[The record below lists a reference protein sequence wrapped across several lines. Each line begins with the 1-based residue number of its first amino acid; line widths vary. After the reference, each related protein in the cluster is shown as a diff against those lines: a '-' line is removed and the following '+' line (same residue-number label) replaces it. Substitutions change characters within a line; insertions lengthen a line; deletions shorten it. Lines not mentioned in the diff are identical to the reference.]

1 MKINKHL
8 HPTVIATGWVSF
20 FNDLASEIIYPLM
33 PVFLTSVLGIS
44 TAFIG
49 LIEGAA
55 ESVNSFIKLFSGWL
69 ADRAG
74 KKRPLLIFG
83 YGLAALS
90 RPLIGLATAGWQVL
104 GLRLADR
111 FGKGVRGAPRDAL
124 VAELTEPD
132 QRGLAFGY
140 QRAMDHAGAIAGPL
154 VASALLAAFGM
165 SYRVLFVLTLLPG
178 AAAIIVVWNW
188 IREADG
194 SGGVAPSRN
203 ARPPE
208 GGTANHFPFSDLAGF
223 WRTADARL
231 RWLLIIIGVFALGNS
246 TDAFLILR
254 ARDLGVPVALIPI
267 LWAVH
272 HVSKSALSVPGGI
285 LSDRLGRRPTILA
298 GWVVY
303 GLVYLG
309 FALAGAAWHAW
320 ALFIVYGVFFAL
332 TEGVERAFVADLAP
346 AEKRG
351 LAFGFYY
358 FILGLA
364 ALPASVVFG
373 AIWKLVGYQAAFI
386 MGAVLA
392 LAASALLWVHAPER
406 DR

>member
-1 MKINKHL
+1 MA
-8 HPTVIATGWVSF
+8 VRAEQR
-20 FNDLASEIIYPLM
+20 LARL
-33 PVFLTSVLGIS
+33 
-44 TAFIG
+44 
-49 LIEGAA
+49 A
-55 ESVNSFIKLFSGWL
+55 E
-69 ADRAG
+69 
-74 KKRPLLIFG
+74 
-83 YGLAALS
+83 ALS
-90 RPLIGLATAGWQVL
+90 VWSIWI
-104 GLRLADR
+104 
-111 FGKGVRGAPRDAL
+111 
-124 VAELTEPD
+124 
-132 QRGLAFGY
+132 
-140 QRAMDHAGAIAGPL
+140 AIAGPL

-178 AAAIIVVWNW
+178 AAAIIVVWGW
-188 IREADG
+188 VREADG
-194 SGGVAPSRN
+194 SRFVVPPSGGKAPSDNRK
-203 ARPPE
+203 PPE
-208 GGTANHFPFSDLAGF
+208 GGTTNHFLFSDLAGF

-231 RWLLIIIGVFALGNS
+231 RWLLIIIGIFALGNS

-309 FALAGAAWHAW
+309 FAFASAQWQAW

-373 AIWKLVGYQAAFI
+373 AVWKLMSYQAAFI
-386 MGAVLA
+386 MGAALA
-392 LAASALLWVHAPER
+392 LVAAAMLWAFAPEK
-406 DR
+406 